1 MQISERTNRDVV
13 VFDLEGRLLI
23 DNGAEQLRDKI
34 ASALFRGHTRLVLN
48 LARVPHID
56 SGALGVLVSC
66 YVTVKNARSTLK
78 LAGLNGRVVEL
89 LTITKL
95 IQVFDCYDTEQD
107 ALATFMATA

>member
-1 MQISERTNRDVV
+1 MNISERFNQDVV
-13 VFDLEGRLLI
+13 VLDLEGRLLI

-56 SGALGVLVSC
+56 SGALGVLVAAF
-66 YVTVKNARSTLK
+66 VTVRNAKGSVK
-78 LAGLNGRVVEL
+78 LAGLTGRVVEL

-95 IQVFDCYDTEQD
+95 TQVFECHDTEQG
-107 ALATFMATA
+107 ALESFMETA